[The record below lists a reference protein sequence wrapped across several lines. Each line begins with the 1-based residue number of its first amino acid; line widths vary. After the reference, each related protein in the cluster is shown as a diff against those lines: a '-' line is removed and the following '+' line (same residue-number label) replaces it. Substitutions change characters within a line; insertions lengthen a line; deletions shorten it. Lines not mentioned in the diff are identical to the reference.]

1 MNDYV
6 LLTDSSADLTD
17 ALVKELG
24 VEVLPLSFTMRNKT
38 YRNWPDN
45 REIDP
50 KDFYRQL
57 REGEMATTSAVN
69 VSDFTETIEPHLK
82 EGRDVL
88 VVAFSSGLSA
98 TCHSAQIAAQELSEQ
113 YPERKVYVVDSLCAS
128 LGQGLL
134 VWYAARM
141 KNEGRGIGAVRDW
154 LEENKLHLC
163 HWFTVDD
170 LHFLKRGGRISS
182 ATAVLGTMLSIK
194 PVMHVDDEGHLTKVG
209 TARGR
214 NASLK
219 ALVDHMAETAIDP
232 AGQTVFISHGDCEE
246 DANKVAEDV
255 KRRFGV
261 QTVVLN
267 NVGPVIGAHSG
278 PVLPGEAP
286 LMEDVKWLEVTLDTT
301 EAELDALC
309 ARLTGNG
316 VTGLAIEDEE
326 DFKTFL
332 EQNRQYWDYVDDGLL
347 ARMKGVCRVK
357 FYITDDADGRKQ
369 LEGWLAGIDQP
380 YSPAS
385 LGDNDW
391 AHSWQKYYKPMP
403 VGERLYIVPEWERGE
418 PVPAGKAPLYL
429 NPGLTF
435 GTGSHASTQ
444 LCLMGLE
451 RYTVPGK
458 PVLDL
463 GCGSGILSIAA
474 LVLGASAATAVD
486 IDPKAVDVAYEN
498 AALNGIGRDRYNVRA
513 GNVLTDGAMVAE
525 LARQKYALVLAN
537 IVADVIIPLSAKA
550 GEFLDTDG
558 VFLCSGIID
567 TRAGE
572 VEAAL
577 ERNGLAVFER
587 REQNG
592 WVALAA
598 RAAR

>member
-1 MNDYV
+1 
-6 LLTDSSADLTD
+6 
-17 ALVKELG
+17 
-24 VEVLPLSFTMRNKT
+24 
-38 YRNWPDN
+38 
-45 REIDP
+45 
-50 KDFYRQL
+50 
-57 REGEMATTSAVN
+57 
-69 VSDFTETIEPHLK
+69 
-82 EGRDVL
+82 
-88 VVAFSSGLSA
+88 
-98 TCHSAQIAAQELSEQ
+98 
-113 YPERKVYVVDSLCAS
+113 
-128 LGQGLL
+128 
-134 VWYAARM
+134 
-141 KNEGRGIGAVRDW
+141 
-154 LEENKLHLC
+154 
-163 HWFTVDD
+163 
-170 LHFLKRGGRISS
+170 
-182 ATAVLGTMLSIK
+182 
-194 PVMHVDDEGHLTKVG
+194 
-209 TARGR
+209 
-214 NASLK
+214 
-219 ALVDHMAETAIDP
+219 
-232 AGQTVFISHGDCEE
+232 
-246 DANKVAEDV
+246 
-255 KRRFGV
+255 
-261 QTVVLN
+261 
-267 NVGPVIGAHSG
+267 
-278 PVLPGEAP
+278 
-286 LMEDVKWLEVTLDTT
+286 MEDVKWLEVTLDTT

-332 EQNRQYWDYVDDGLL
+332 EQNHQYWDYVDDGLL

-380 YSPAS
+380 YSLAS

-458 PVLDL
+458 PVL
-463 GCGSGILSIAA
+463 
-474 LVLGASAATAVD
+474 
-486 IDPKAVDVAYEN
+486 VDVAYEN

-537 IVADVIIPLSAKA
+537 IVADVIIPLSARA